1 MSAQYSTRTSQRTF
15 FDLALELRLRIY
27 RTLFYEDTLG
37 AEPDLDV
44 EAGSVN
50 IEIISDAA
58 IHEQRNFCESTD
70 AMPRGPPDSAS
81 RSKFMDC
88 DSSSLTLEGH
98 VKVGPWKANPA
109 KSWSRHMWSRADVT
123 RQGNSELEHHVSS
136 SWYRGMSSCLDLG
149 CLDLLHHSR

>member
-81 RSKFMDC
+81 QSR
-88 DSSSLTLEGH
+88 TLESKSSEELVATH
-98 VKVGPWKANPA
+98 V
-109 KSWSRHMWSRADVT
+109 VT
-123 RQGNSELEHHVSS
+123 
-136 SWYRGMSSCLDLG
+136 C
-149 CLDLLHHSR
+149 